1 MIETTNITPEVA
13 SKQALSVYDQAKA
26 IKVID
31 NPSMS
36 AADDLIK
43 SIRLVRKEIGL
54 AFDPII
60 AKAHAA
66 HKEAK
71 AQKDRAEL
79 PLIQAEEFLKPQI
92 KKYLADQETIRLL
105 EENRLRLEAQKA
117 EEERRIAE
125 AAQLEAEGHQ
135 SEAEAILDTPAPIVM
150 PTVEKTTPKAD
161 MRLYR
166 KVWKFRIINSSMIPF
181 EYMTPDLIKIGGIV
195 WALKGNC
202 KISGVEVYET

>member
-1 MIETTNITPEVA
+1 MQTLEITPEVA
-13 SKQALSVYDQAKA
+13 SKQALTVYYQAKA

-31 NPSMS
+31 NLSMT

-43 SIRLVRKEIGL
+43 SMRLVRKEIGL

-60 AKAHAA
+60 AKAHSA

-92 KKYLADQETIRLL
+92 KKYLADQEAIRQA
-105 EENRLRLEAQKA
+105 EEGRLRLEAQKA
-117 EEERRIAE
+117 EEERRITE
-125 AAQLEAEGHQ
+125 AAQLEAEGHKE
-135 SEAEAILDTPAPIVM
+135 EAEAILDTPAPIVM

-161 MRLYR
+161 MRIYG
-166 KVWKFRIINSSMIPF
+166 KKWTYRIIN
-181 EYMTPDLIKIGGIV
+181 EDLIPREFLSPNPVIIGARV
-195 WALKGNC
+195 RSLKGKC
-202 KISGVEVYET
+202 KIDGIEVYEE

>member
-1 MIETTNITPEVA
+1 MQTQEITPEVA
-13 SKQALSVYDQAKA
+13 SKQALTVYDQAKA
-26 IKVID
+26 ITVID
-31 NPSMS
+31 NATMS
-36 AADDLIK
+36 QADELIK
-43 SIRLVRKEIGL
+43 SMRLVRKEIGL

-92 KKYLADQETIRLL
+92 KKYLAEQERIRI
-105 EENRLRLEAQKA
+105 EKENELRLQAQKA
-117 EEERRIAE
+117 EEEKRLAE
-125 AAQLEAEGHQ
+125 AAQLEAEGHKE
-135 SEAEAILDTPAPIVM
+135 EAEAVLEKPAPIVM

-166 KVWKFRIINSSMIPF
+166 KVWKFRIINEAAIPR
-181 EYMTPDLIKIGGIV
+181 EYLKPDEIKIGGIV
-195 WALKGNC
+195 RALKGNC
-202 KISGVEVYET
+202 KIAGIEVYEE